1 MFGGT
6 MPLNRMPRL
15 EALLG
20 EEQGS
25 KTAEFEARFAFDRQ
39 GLVTIDVTVR
49 TDLQLVCQRSL
60 EPYTE
65 QVDRRSMLVVIESVS
80 DQEELPEHYEPV
92 LVDDKRL
99 ALAELVEE
107 ELLLA
112 VPQVPRNPELED
124 EAGEI
129 ELSADVTVEQ
139 SSAQEKEQTHR
150 PFEELAGLMKQS
162 ADD

>member
-25 KTAEFEARFAFDRQ
+25 NSAEFEAKFAFDQQ
-39 GLVTIDVTVR
+39 GLVTIDLTVK
-49 TDLQLVCQRSL
+49 TDLLLVCQRSL

-65 QVDRRSMLVVIESVS
+65 QVDRRSMLAVIENMT

-92 LVDDKRL
+92 LVEEKRL

-112 VPQVPRNPELED
+112 VPQVPRNPELEED
-124 EAGEI
+124 AGNY
-129 ELSADVTVEQ
+129 
-139 SSAQEKEQTHR
+139 EKEQTHR
-150 PFEELAGLMKQS
+150 PFEGLAGLMKQS
-162 ADD
+162 VDD

>member
-15 EALLG
+15 GALLG

-39 GLVTIDVTVR
+39 GLVTIDLTVR

-60 EPYTE
+60 KPYTE
-65 QVDRRSMLVVIESVS
+65 KVDRRSVLVVIENMN
-80 DQEELPEHYEPV
+80 DQEEMPENYEPV
-92 LVDDKRL
+92 LVEEKRL
-99 ALAELVEE
+99 ALVELVEE

-112 VPQVPRNPELED
+112 VPQVPRNPALEN
-124 EAGEI
+124 ETGEI
-129 ELSADVTVEQ
+129 ELSADVKVED

-150 PFEELAGLMKQS
+150 PFEGLAGLIKQS